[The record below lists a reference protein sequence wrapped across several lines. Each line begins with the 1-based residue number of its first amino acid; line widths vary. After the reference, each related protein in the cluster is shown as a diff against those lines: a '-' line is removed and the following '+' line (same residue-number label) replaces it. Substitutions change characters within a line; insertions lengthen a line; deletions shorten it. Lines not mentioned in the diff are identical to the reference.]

1 MNIKGSFVPG
11 SLPSPVVYIPSCLQL
26 DSRPHH
32 LPGRLLLAIKS
43 QFKVISLGKR
53 LLIVLIPRET
63 SIMYVLPVPH
73 GAYQRRIY
81 SFVKFLL

>member
-1 MNIKGSFVPG
+1 MNIKGSSVSG
-11 SLPSPVVYIPSCLQL
+11 SLPSPVVYIPSRLQL

-32 LPGRLLLAIKS
+32 LPGQLLLTIKS

-53 LLIVLIPRET
+53 LLIVPIPRET
-63 SIMYVLPVPH
+63 SIVFVFPVPH
-73 GAYQRRIY
+73 GAYQHRIY